1 MKRGSRKFK
10 KIKTRINKGF
20 KRSRLTKKRR
30 RNVNTIK
37 RRRNMH
43 RGGGDLGL
51 DSRIIINNSKLPFGS
66 WRGRKRYGPD
76 SNSTKAVTFYL
87 DDIRKD
93 PEDNENTILFTLK
106 WTPQGITDDNFINM
120 KYDIKGNVLSLSNSD
135 KTVDN
140 LLEEKKITSNKKTIR
155 YYNHGITGYREFPTD
170 NTETIITSLFL
181 YRDEDNNDLII
192 QKMLSTDPP

>member
-1 MKRGSRKFK
+1 MKRGSQKFK

-51 DSRIIINNSKLPFGS
+51 DSREIMSPQTGS
-66 WRGRKRYGPD
+66 WEGRKRDGPD

-93 PEDNENTILFTLK
+93 PEDKDNTILFTLK
-106 WTPQGITDDNFINM
+106 WEPVVSNDDNFINM
-120 KYDIKGNVLSLSNSD
+120 KYDIKGNYLSLSNSP
-135 KTVDN
+135 KIVDD
-140 LLEEKKITSNKKTIR
+140 LLEEKKITSNKMTII
-155 YYNHGITGYREFPTD
+155 YYAPGRIGYDVKNPT
-170 NTETIITSLFL
+170 TETIITSIFL
-181 YRDEDNNDLII
+181 YKNKGEKVPII
-192 QKMLSTDPP
+192 QHMLSTRQQP